1 MCESRLDVQLAALE
15 AGLRQELVRHGIH
28 KTVPANTPLLREGQY
43 IQHIP
48 LVLSGLV
55 KVSIRHDDREMLL
68 YYLKPLES
76 CIMSFAGVL
85 RGEPSRIHADAVEE
99 SELMLIPAG
108 RTEWMLG
115 QFPSFGRI
123 FLDQYHRRYL
133 DLLENLR
140 QMVFLRLDVRL
151 KQYLREQAALRN
163 SDIVD
168 LRHHQIAADL
178 ATARE
183 VITRTLHKLE
193 KEGDIE
199 QIPEGIKILRVR

>member
-1 MCESRLDVQLAALE
+1 MPESHLDVQLAALE
-15 AGLRQELVRHGIH
+15 TGLRRELIHHGIY

-48 LVLSGLV
+48 LVLRGLV

-68 YYLKPLES
+68 YYLRPLES

-85 RGEPSRIHADAVEE
+85 RGEPSRIHAHAVEE
-99 SELMLIPAG
+99 SELILIPAG
-108 RTEWMLG
+108 RTEGMLR
-115 QFPSFGRI
+115 QFPDFGRI

-151 KQYLREQAALRN
+151 KQYLREQAVLRN
-163 SDIVD
+163 SDVVD

>member
-1 MCESRLDVQLAALE
+1 MRESRLDVQLAALE
-15 AGLRQELVRHGIH
+15 AGLRQELVHHGIH
-28 KTVPANTPLLREGQY
+28 KIVPANTPLLREGQY

-48 LVLSGLV
+48 LVLRGLV

-85 RGEPSRIHADAVEE
+85 SGEASRIHADAVEE
-99 SELMLIPAG
+99 SELMLIPAD

-115 QFPSFGRI
+115 QFPAFGRI

-133 DLLENLR
+133 DLLGNLR

-163 SDIVD
+163 SDIID